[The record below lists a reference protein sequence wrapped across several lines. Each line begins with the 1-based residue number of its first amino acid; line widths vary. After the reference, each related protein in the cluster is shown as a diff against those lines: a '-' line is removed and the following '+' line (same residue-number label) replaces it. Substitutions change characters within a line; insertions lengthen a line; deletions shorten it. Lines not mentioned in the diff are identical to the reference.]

1 VGDVPIDDSEPCCH
15 TSTGAHMAELA
26 VLATLLIEHG
36 LLGTLLDRI
45 SAGGIADTMAGPLD
59 ALVDTYGAATAA
71 VNAWKAVS

>member
-1 VGDVPIDDSEPCCH
+1 MPIDDSEPCCH
-15 TSTGAHMAELA
+15 TSTAAHMAELA

-45 SAGGIADTMAGPLD
+45 SAGGTADAMAGPLD